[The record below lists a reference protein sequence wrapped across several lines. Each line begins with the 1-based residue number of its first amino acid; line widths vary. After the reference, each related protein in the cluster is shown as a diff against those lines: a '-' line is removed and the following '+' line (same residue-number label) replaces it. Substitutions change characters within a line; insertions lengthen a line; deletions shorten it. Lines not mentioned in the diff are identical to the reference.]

1 MIPMRNVNKVIIR
14 VHSIFLCFY
23 CGNEEG
29 RKSVKSKDTGTAL
42 EDDGFCFGNADF
54 LSDWCQLAVFSSNM
68 FTNTTCPAPNRRQI
82 MLDKMS
88 NVAVLWKKMA
98 LLVPDVTGEWPDC
111 SERTAR
117 WSRWATAAKTKP
129 SATPVS

>member
-1 MIPMRNVNKVIIR
+1 
-14 VHSIFLCFY
+14 
-23 CGNEEG
+23 
-29 RKSVKSKDTGTAL
+29 
-42 EDDGFCFGNADF
+42 
-54 LSDWCQLAVFSSNM
+54 
-68 FTNTTCPAPNRRQI
+68 

-98 LLVPDVTGEWPDC
+98 LLVPDVTGEWPGC